1 RAGRAE
7 ECEPMSDTSAT
18 KNPAHDA
25 GRWLLAGDPR
35 AHAAT
40 LSHRFTEVFGRTAQ
54 GVWFAPGRANLNGE
68 HIDFHGGRCL
78 PMAVRHGTYAAAAP
92 RTDGLLRLRTL
103 EPTLDTGIVDIRP
116 VEKLESA
123 AGIRSADM

>member
-1 RAGRAE
+1 MGALASARVGFGAVVTQRSPGRPRAGRVE

-25 GRWLLAGDPR
+25 GRWLLAGAPR

-40 LSHRFTEVFGRTAQ
+40 RSHRFTEVFGRTAQ

-103 EPTLDTGIVDIRP
+103 EP
-116 VEKLESA
+116 
-123 AGIRSADM
+123 